1 MIIFDLDGTLAESK
15 QPLDG
20 EMLGLL
26 RRLLRKDK
34 VAVISGCAFVQF
46 EKQILSIIDA
56 APEELANLYFFPT
69 NAAAFYRY
77 EDGAWEKVY
86 EEKLADEEFARI
98 RAAIESAEAKLGLA
112 EPQVWGEKVENRGTQ
127 VTFSGLGQ
135 SAPLEAKK
143 PWDPDHKKR
152 ERIVE
157 LVAPQ
162 IPDFEVRIAGATS
175 IDITRKGRDK
185 AYGIRQIEKHLGV
198 PVSEMTFVGDA
209 LFPGGNDYPVI
220 ATGVKHLK
228 VDAVDDT
235 RRFIESLVGEP
246 EAAPNPAPFRSR
258 VGAAMPTARTA

>member
-15 QPLDG
+15 QPLD
-20 EMLGLL
+20 EPMLGLL

-46 EKQILSIIDA
+46 EKQILSIIGATED
-56 APEELANLYFFPT
+56 ELKSLYFFPT
-69 NAAAFYRY
+69 NAAAFFRY
-77 EDGAWEKVY
+77 EGGEWKKVY
-86 EEKLADEEFARI
+86 EERLTDEEFARI
-98 RAAIESAEAKLGLA
+98 RAAIASAEERLGLS
-112 EPQVWGEKVENRGTQ
+112 EPQIWGEKVENRGTQ

-135 SAPLEAKK
+135 SAPIEAKK

-152 ERIVE
+152 EAIVA
-157 LVAPQ
+157 LVAPML
-162 IPDFEVRIAGATS
+162 PDFEVRIAGATS

-198 PVSEMTFVGDA
+198 PVSDMTFVGDA

-228 VDAVDDT
+228 VDVVDDT
-235 RRFIESLVGEP
+235 RRFIESVV
-246 EAAPNPAPFRSR
+246 AA
-258 VGAAMPTARTA
+258 